1 MILLAITF
9 LATFGLTACLG
20 LLMLRRDVALDRL
33 AKVVGTPG
41 KSSPKLLD
49 RLIPRHQSPVE
60 TIVKPFQN
68 LLPRSPAEV
77 SVLQKRL
84 IRAGYRDRAAVNIF
98 YGAKVFVPIALSLL
112 VSVTGAYRAGPLF
125 MYGVAL
131 GVGFLLPDFWLGNRI
146 SNRQFK
152 IRTGLPEAL
161 DLMVICTEA
170 GLGLDQ
176 TLYRVGNELK
186 ISQPEIRDELQLI
199 NLEQK
204 AGRPREEALK
214 NFAAR
219 VNIDSVNSLVT
230 TLIQADNF
238 GTSVSKT
245 LRVYSDTLRTQR
257 RQQSEEQ
264 GAKTTVKLVFPLV
277 LFIFPSIFVVALGPA
292 AITMIE
298 GFSKFFGSQ

>member
-20 LLMLRRDVALDRL
+20 LLMLRRDVAVDRL
-33 AKVVGTPG
+33 AKVVGKPG
-41 KSSPKLLD
+41 KSSGKFLE
-49 RLIPRHQSPVE
+49 RLIPRHQSSVE

-84 IRAGYRDRAAVNIF
+84 IRAGYRDRAAINIF

-146 SNRQFK
+146 ANRQLK

-176 TLYRVGNELK
+176 TFHRVGNELK

-219 VNIDSVNSLVT
+219 VNIDSVSSLAT